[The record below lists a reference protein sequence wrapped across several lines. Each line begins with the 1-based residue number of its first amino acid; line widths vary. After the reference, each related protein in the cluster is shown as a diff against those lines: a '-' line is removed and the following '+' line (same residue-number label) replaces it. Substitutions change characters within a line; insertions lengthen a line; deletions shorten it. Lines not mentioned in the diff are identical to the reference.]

1 VKALAITQGSTMWTL
16 LEEARLWFDLD
27 KGANFGVLGEDCEAI
42 VVISESFEVRKADR
56 FGRKKKGE
64 PFDLK

>member
-1 VKALAITQGSTMWTL
+1 LQGHGG
-16 LEEARLWFDLD
+16 DLI
-27 KGANFGVLGEDCEAI
+27 EIEM
-42 VVISESFEVRKADR
+42 RKADR

>member
-1 VKALAITQGSTMWTL
+1 LQGHGG
-16 LEEARLWFDLD
+16 DLI
-27 KGANFGVLGEDCEAI
+27 EIEM
-42 VVISESFEVRKADR
+42 RKVDG